1 MNTPFKLAYN
11 TSFQL
16 IGKAVTAVSTTIVF
30 YLIVIP
36 NFSVGEFGILN
47 SILSYVALFYVF
59 ADFGLNAIFVRE
71 VGADQDKQKEFFKKL
86 FGLRLVIAI
95 LISFIATASLAF
107 VGYAPAVKAGI
118 LIALGLII
126 AQTFSVTALA
136 LFQAKIRYDLA
147 LITDLFWAIANVVF
161 IFIAVRLTGS
171 ILFVIAALVIGNV
184 AKVLVSFYLVR
195 FQLGQISLEFD
206 KEFWRRFL
214 LAALPIGLIAIF
226 SQFNAQIDK
235 QIVLLA
241 HYSPGVKIIGAD
253 AAGFYG
259 FAYKIFELA
268 IVIPTFIMNVGYPIM
283 VQKKEEGTRVLIGFS
298 KKMVGGLFFIGFLS
312 LIIGWVAAPFI
323 FDIPIFQKFSQSL
336 STIRILLLGFP
347 LFFITPVTLWLAITL
362 NKHKEMLFIYA
373 FAAAFNLVANLV
385 FIPNFGYNAAALVTL
400 FSELIILTLSVG
412 VLIIHFRTKKI

>member
-1 MNTPFKLAYN
+1 MSTPFKLAYN

-16 IGKAVTAVSTTIVF
+16 LGKVVTVVSTTIVF

-71 VGADQDKQKEFFKKL
+71 VGADQNKQNEFFKKL
-86 FGLRLVIAI
+86 FGLRLVVAI

-107 VGYAPAVKAGI
+107 VGYTPAVKAGI

-126 AQTFSVTALA
+126 AQTFSITALA
-136 LFQAKIRYDLA
+136 LFQAKIRYDLSFVA
-147 LITDLFWAIANVVF
+147 DLFWAVANVVF
-161 IFIAVRLTGS
+161 VFIAVRLTGGL
-171 ILFVIAALVIGNV
+171 LFVIAALVIGNA
-184 AKVLVSFYLVR
+184 AKVLVSLYLVR
-195 FQLGQISLEFD
+195 FQLGEISLEFD
-206 KEFWRRFL
+206 REFWRRFL

-283 VQKKEEGTRVLIGFS
+283 VQKKEEGMRVLIRFS
-298 KKMVGGLFFIGFLS
+298 KKMIGGLFFIGFICL
-312 LIIGWVAAPFI
+312 LFGWFTAPFI
-323 FDIPIFQKFSQSL
+323 FDISIFQKFSLSL
-336 STIRILLLGFP
+336 STIRILLVGFP
-347 LFFITPVTLWLAITL
+347 LFFITPVTLWLEITL
-362 NKHKEMLFIYA
+362 KKH
-373 FAAAFNLVANLV
+373 
-385 FIPNFGYNAAALVTL
+385 
-400 FSELIILTLSVG
+400 
-412 VLIIHFRTKKI
+412 

>member
-1 MNTPFKLAYN
+1 MSIPFKLAYN

-16 IGKAVTAVSTTIVF
+16 LGKVVTVVSTTIVF

-71 VGADQDKQKEFFKKL
+71 VGADQNKQKEFFKKL
-86 FGLRLVIAI
+86 FGLRLVVAI

-107 VGYAPAVKAGI
+107 VGYTPAVKAGI

-126 AQTFSVTALA
+126 AQTFSITTLA

-147 LITDLFWAIANVVF
+147 FVADLFWAVANVVF
-161 IFIAVRLTGS
+161 VFIAVRLTGGL
-171 ILFVIAALVIGNV
+171 LFVIAALVIGNA
-184 AKVLVSFYLVR
+184 AKVLVSLYLVR
-195 FQLGQISLEFD
+195 FQLGEISLEFD
-206 KEFWRRFL
+206 REFWRRFL

-241 HYSPGVKIIGAD
+241 RYSPGVKIIGAD

-283 VQKKEEGTRVLIGFS
+283 VQKREEGIRVLIGFS
-298 KKMVGGLFFIGFLS
+298 KKMIGGLFFIGFICL
-312 LIIGWVAAPFI
+312 LFGWFAAPFI
-323 FDIPIFQKFSQSL
+323 FDISIFQKFSISL
-336 STIRILLLGFP
+336 STIRILLIGFP

-362 NKHKEMLFIYA
+362 KKHAEMLFIYA

-385 FIPNFGYNAAALVTL
+385 FIPKFGYNAAAVVTIA
-400 FSELIILTLSVG
+400 SELLILILSAS
-412 VLIIHFRTKKI
+412 VLFIELKLNKT